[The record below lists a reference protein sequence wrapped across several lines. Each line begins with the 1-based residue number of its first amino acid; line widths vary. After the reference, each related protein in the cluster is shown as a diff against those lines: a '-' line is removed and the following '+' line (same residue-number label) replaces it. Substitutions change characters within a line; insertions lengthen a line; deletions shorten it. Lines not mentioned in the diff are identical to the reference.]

1 MPYHGPVKA
10 NGQRRVLALAAGLA
24 CAGLGGAGAQVGQLL
39 APFLKEPALAA
50 LKPDAAGTLTF
61 PDGARVTL
69 QSRGGYLTGAAIS
82 VAPASGSG
90 AARAAELT
98 GQLSGFGTGLA
109 GPLLSFLQRPE
120 VAAKLPEGVT
130 VGAEPFEL
138 TVRTVGGRLTVDLS
152 LSRVPAADF
161 APTAHA
167 LPARRAGAV
176 VLRVYSDFQCP
187 YCEQFET
194 QTLPALLRALPDDV
208 RVEFHQFPLESI
220 HALARP
226 AAEASECAGQQG
238 RFWTYKDALFRDRS
252 WLAGNADA
260 VFVALAADVGLKA
273 DPFKT
278 CLGARGGRAAVDAG
292 LAEARRLGLN
302 GTPSVFVN
310 GYAAPDPS
318 DTAALLQLIKYARAV
333 DAPRP

>member
-1 MPYHGPVKA
+1 MKA
-10 NGQRRVLALAAGLA
+10 NGHRRTLALAAGLA
-24 CAGLGGAGAQVGQLL
+24 CSGLGGAGAQVGQLL
-39 APFLKEPALAA
+39 APFLKEPALAGV
-50 LKPDAAGTLTF
+50 KPDAAGTLTF
-61 PDGARVTL
+61 PDGARVVL
-69 QSRGGYLTGAAIS
+69 QSRSGYLTGATIS

-98 GQLSGFGTGLA
+98 GLLSGFGPGLA
-109 GPLLSFLQRPE
+109 EPLLSFLKRPE
-120 VAAKLPEGVT
+120 VAAKLPEGIT
-130 VGAEPFEL
+130 VEADPFEI
-138 TVRTVGGRLTVDLS
+138 TVKTVGGRLTVGLG

-161 APTAHA
+161 APTSHA
-167 LPARRAGAV
+167 LPARKAAAV

-187 YCEQFET
+187 YCERFET

-238 RFWTYKDALFRDRS
+238 KFWAYKDALFRDRS
-252 WLAGNADA
+252 WLTGNAA
-260 VFVALAADVGLKA
+260 GAFVALAADVGLKA
-273 DPFKT
+273 GPFKT
-278 CLGARGGRAAVDAG
+278 CLNTRGGKAAVDAG

-310 GYAAPDPS
+310 GYAVPDPS
-318 DTAALLQLIKYARAV
+318 NTAALLQLIRYARAV